1 MDTGLMQPQPNRTTT
16 TSSPLLEQFRAVLS
30 PSGGS
35 PRTLEEKLAALSDTE
50 LQSIM
55 QTAKFVQMAMQ
66 FKLAA
71 NDKTMGW
78 PELVQSMYRG
88 MGIDRRS
95 LIAELLGR
103 DRPVT
108 VYPRAKGTEVIATDG
123 AGYLSAA

>member
-1 MDTGLMQPQPNRTTT
+1 MQPQPNWSTTNN
-16 TSSPLLEQFRAVLS
+16 SPLLEQFRAVLS
-30 PSGGS
+30 PTGGS

-95 LIAELLGR
+95 LIAELLAR